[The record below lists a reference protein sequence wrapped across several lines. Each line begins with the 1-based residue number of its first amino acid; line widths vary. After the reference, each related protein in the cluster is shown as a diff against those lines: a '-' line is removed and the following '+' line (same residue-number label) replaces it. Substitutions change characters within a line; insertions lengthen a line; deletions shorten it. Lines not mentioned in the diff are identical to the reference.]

1 MYIIF
6 LAHMLIS
13 YRSTNNFKVFNQL
26 NLQIL
31 QILGIC
37 LMNFYLFL
45 FAIYLILTYIII
57 AHIINILLYNLYSRM
72 IPFWS
77 YNIKNIHKLSSA
89 RSSLS

>member
-13 YRSTNNFKVFNQL
+13 YRSTNNQL

-37 LMNFYLFL
+37 LMNFYLFQ

-77 YNIKNIHKLSSA
+77 YNI
-89 RSSLS
+89 